1 MTILNFLSQL
11 FEKKCSLQEQV
22 DLLKGSLKFI
32 DSPKELV
39 QAVHYLYKLHN
50 IDKDQFTS
58 ALDIVGT
65 GGDHKGLFNLSTTAS
80 FVIAGSDVPVT
91 KSGNVGISS
100 RSGSI
105 DCLKALNIILPDTQD
120 EARKQL
126 HAIGLTFLFSQKF
139 YPLIASIK
147 EARLELAKQ
156 KQRTLFN
163 FLGPLLSPLNPT
175 HQLIGVAEPYMVQPM
190 AEALFLLNR
199 RGFVFCCQ
207 NTDELIPGDDMHVL
221 HVTTQEIT
229 PALASSSL
237 SRARERAG
245 ACPGMSPKPGVRVEN
260 LIGGTPE
267 ENATILLSILNESDS
282 TEKRD
287 VTVFNATFAIMLYK
301 NIDFEEA
308 FKMAAQSI
316 KQGKALEKLSL
327 LQGVTP

>member
-22 DLLKGSLKFI
+22 DLLKDSLQFI
-32 DSPKELV
+32 DSPQELV
-39 QAVHYLYKLHN
+39 EAVHYIYKLHN
-50 IDKDQFTS
+50 IDKDQFTT

-80 FVIAGSDVPVT
+80 FVIAGSDIPVT

-120 EARKQL
+120 EAKKQL
-126 HAIGLTFLFSQKF
+126 HAVGLTFLFAQKF

-147 EARLELAKQ
+147 KARLELAKQ
-156 KQRTLFN
+156 KRRTLFN

-199 RGFVFCCQ
+199 QGFVFCCQ

-221 HVTTQEIT
+221 QVTTQEIT
-229 PALASSSL
+229 PALDSSSL
-237 SRARERAG
+237 SRVQERA
-245 ACPGMSPKPGVRVEN
+245 GVRVEN
-260 LIGGTPE
+260 LIGGTPQ
-267 ENATILLSILNESDS
+267 ENADILLSIINGSDN
-282 TEKRD
+282 TEKKE
-287 VTVFNATFAIMLYK
+287 VTLFNAAFAVMLYK
-301 NIDFEEA
+301 QVDFEEA
-308 FKMAAQSI
+308 FEMAAQSI
-316 KQGKALEKLSL
+316 KQRNALEKLNL
-327 LQGVTP
+327 LQGALDDPR